1 MKKIRKMD
9 ERELM
14 MSLKACRICYTVL
27 SLSVFICWFLSTLE
41 IVNDKNGI
49 LLSVITLIDA
59 ITYVIA
65 LFIYNPDK
73 KIKNEK

>member
-27 SLSVFICWFLSTLE
+27 SLSVFICWFLNTLE

-59 ITYVIA
+59 ITYLIA

>member
-14 MSLKACRICYTVL
+14 MSLKTCRICYTVL
-27 SLSVFICWFLSTLE
+27 SLSMFICWFLTSLE
-41 IVNDKNGI
+41 IVDDKKGLI
-49 LLSVITLIDA
+49 LPILMLIDA
-59 ITYVIA
+59 VTYLIA
-65 LFIYNPDK
+65 LFIYNPEK

>member
-27 SLSVFICWFLSTLE
+27 SLSVFICWFLSTFE